1 LSIAEEHGEIV
12 AIACGGTLTVPRLRQ
27 LAREI
32 EGRAHVKTVATLL
45 LAAWPEEGR
54 S

>member
-12 AIACGGTLTVPRLRQ
+12 AIACGGTLTVPR
-27 LAREI
+27 EI

-45 LAAWPEEGR
+45 LAACPEEGR